1 MSSQADAYCLQW
13 RPEVKEV
20 SMKASW
26 VDRKRLPAVCWHL
39 VHADIPVL

>member
-1 MSSQADAYCLQW
+1 MVYADAYCLQW

-26 VDRKRLPAVCWHL
+26 VDRKRGCQLSGT
-39 VHADIPVL
+39 